1 MSTTGGGCVTLLG
14 AGVRNAKGAFLT
26 EPVASFFGASVTV
39 AVVVDDDVVSGAL
52 NWTPAT
58 LVKAINED
66 KAATPNDVCAKGKKV
81 WSATRYLVLFSEPR
95 RSKCFGQTYAND
107 SIRICQVFFNS
118 L

>member
-66 KAATPNDVCAKGKKV
+66 KAATPNDVCAKGKKYSQQRNDRASV
-81 WSATRYLVLFSEPR
+81 ARSVFRTKTIKVLRPNVR
-95 RSKCFGQTYAND
+95 
-107 SIRICQVFFNS
+107 
-118 L
+118 